1 LYFSINIY
9 PIQFEIKQQMLSFTI
24 AQQKMI
30 TDLVEE
36 LYNEGYKSLDI
47 DSEVQILIK
56 TF

>member
-1 LYFSINIY
+1 
-9 PIQFEIKQQMLSFTI
+9 MLSFTI